1 MPKCFSKQDF
11 RYVAEE
17 DVYVCPAGDKLGY
30 SFTMQEHGLMLR
42 RYLTNATVARQGE
55 DGAAHDARVRLN
67 LRWYSDVR
75 WRSATAL

>member
-17 DVYVCPAGDKLGY
+17 DVYVCPAGEKLGY

-42 RYLTNATVARQGE
+42 RYLTNADRRPPGRRWS
-55 DGAAHDARVRLN
+55 GA
-67 LRWYSDVR
+67 
-75 WRSATAL
+75 